1 MSDKI
6 KLNVIGDPI
15 EHSKSPIVHGIV
27 MDALGIDCE
36 YTRVLVKKGGLKE
49 YIENAKSEGVRGFNL
64 TMPQKTDIISFLK
77 EIDKDAKLFGAVNTV
92 SIKEDGLYGY
102 NTDARGL
109 TLSLEQNDVGIE
121 GRNIV
126 ILGAGGV
133 VSTIALKFSDMGAG
147 RIVIL
152 NRTPEKAE
160 GVCKKIQS
168 FQQSGEARGGTE
180 LIHGAIGDVVNYT
193 SDCDLLVNATPLGMS
208 GVGADYEDLS
218 FIDGLNPSAAAL
230 DLIYNPPKT
239 RFLAYA
245 EKRGHK
251 IVNGLGMLIGQAIL
265 ADEIY
270 LEKKLDISELF
281 TKLTSGDYII

>member
-15 EHSKSPIVHGIV
+15 EHSKSPVVHGIV

-36 YTRVLVKKGGLKE
+36 YTRVLVKKGGLEE
-49 YIENAKSEGVRGFNL
+49 YIENAKARGVRGFNL
-64 TMPQKTDIISFLK
+64 TMPHKTDIIPFLK

-92 SIKEDGLYGY
+92 SIKDDGLYGY

-109 TLSLEQNDVGIE
+109 MLSLEQNDVSVE
-121 GRNIV
+121 GRDIV

-160 GVCKKIQS
+160 GICKKIRS
-168 FQQSGEARGGTE
+168 FQQSGAAQGGTE
-180 LIHGAIGDVVNYT
+180 LVHGAIGDAANYA

-208 GVGADYEDLS
+208 GVGADHEDLS
-218 FIDGLNPSAAAL
+218 FIDCLNPSAAAL

-239 RFLAYA
+239 NFLAYA

-251 IVNGLGMLIGQAIL
+251 IINGLGMLIGQAIL

-270 LEKKLDISELF
+270 LEKKLDISGLF
-281 TKLTSGDYII
+281 TKLTSGDYTI